1 MEQLVEVSGLHG
13 LAARDGFKVFAKSI
27 NDDEDVVVTFLVFW
41 ELFEVDGEVLI
52 RSVRD

>member
-1 MEQLVEVSGLHG
+1 MVEVSGLHG
-13 LAARDGFKVFAKSI
+13 LVVRDGFEVFTKLI

-52 RSVRD
+52 QSVRD